1 MESLLHF
8 IWQNRLF
15 YPADI
20 FTTTGSPV
28 EIINPG
34 LLNTNAGPDFL
45 CAIVNINGTQ
55 WAGNVEIHVDGDDW
69 YRHNHHSDSTYS
81 NVILHVVQ
89 HPSKSPATDANGRQI
104 PEIILQYP
112 QEITSR
118 FSSLSSSRSSIR
130 CREIIPGLSQLDRV
144 SWLDRLLV
152 ERMQQRTERVLS
164 INAECNGDWEQTLF
178 VMLARAIGEGVNGD
192 SLQDVARRS
201 PLKIMQKLSSVEQIE
216 ALLFG
221 RAGLLDIVSDDVY
234 VCRLQREYNLLR
246 TRFNLPSPQ
255 TRVTLK
261 RLRLRPRSFP
271 TVRIAQLAAV
281 LFASHGNLSASFG
294 TLNIKSLHQALNVQ
308 ASDYWCWHY
317 DFSKRESHID
327 PKPLGTKTRTHI
339 LVNGIIPWLYTR
351 AHIAGNTREK
361 ENILKMLE
369 FMKPEKNHLITEWTD
384 CGIKPANEAEATALI
399 HLSKYYCTPKRCLLC
414 RFGQKLLSL
423 QPTSKCTKCND
434 INISTPLP

>member
-15 YPADI
+15 YPANI
-20 FTTTGSPV
+20 TTTTGTPV

-34 LLNTNAGPDFL
+34 RLNTNAGPDFL

-69 YRHNHHSDSTYS
+69 YRHNHHKDKAYS

-89 HPSKSPATDANGRQI
+89 HPSKSPATDANGRLI

-152 ERMQQRTERVLS
+152 ERMQQRTERVLA

-327 PKPLGTKTRTHI
+327 PKLLGSNTRNRI
-339 LVNGIIPWLYTR
+339 LINGIIPWLYTR

-369 FMKPEKNHLITEWTD
+369 FMKPEKNHLITEWTNI
-384 CGIKPANEAEATALI
+384 GIKPANEAEATALI

>member
-15 YPADI
+15 YPANI
-20 FTTTGSPV
+20 TTTTGTPV

-34 LLNTNAGPDFL
+34 RLNTNAGPDFL

-89 HPSKSPATDANGRQI
+89 HPSKVPTTDANGRLI

-152 ERMQQRTERVLS
+152 ERMQQRTERVLA

-192 SLQDVARRS
+192 ALQDVARRS
-201 PLKIMQKLSSVEQIE
+201 PLKIMQKMASVEQIE

-221 RAGLLDIVSDDVY
+221 RAGLLDNDTDDDY
-234 VCRLQREYNLLR
+234 MCRLQREYELLR
-246 TRFNLPSPQ
+246 ARFDLPTPQ
-255 TRVTLK
+255 TRVELR

-271 TVRIAQLAAV
+271 TVRIAQLAAI
-281 LFASHGNLSASFG
+281 LFASHGNLSASFA
-294 TLNIKSLHQALNVQ
+294 TLNIKVLQQALNVQ

-327 PKPLGTKTRTHI
+327 PKLLGSNTRNRI
-339 LVNGIIPWLYTR
+339 LINGIIPWLYTR
-351 AHIAGNTREK
+351 AHISGNLHEK

-369 FMKPEKNHLITEWTD
+369 FMKPEKNHLITEWTNI
-384 CGIKPANEAEATALI
+384 GIKPANEAEATALI
-399 HLSKYYCTPKRCLLC
+399 HLSKYYCAPRRCLLC